1 MRADRGASTPARMKI
16 CCGKAR
22 ETVEFYVKKRIFLYN
37 RTIFTEKEPLLQMK
51 ASEITPHSRVWLE
64 INLDTIERNYRHI
77 QEAVKPL
84 KVLAVLKANAYGLG
98 VEKIAER
105 LDRAGAA
112 GFCVAE
118 LKEALPLVKFGKP
131 VQILGA
137 VLDYEIPAAVANHII
152 LGITDVEVAKK
163 ISAESVRQNVRT
175 EVQLKV
181 DTGMGRLG
189 ILENQVLAVA
199 REVVRLPNLD
209 LKGIYTHFPIAYHG
223 ADRYSFAQTA
233 RFLAIIEKLSEHGIE
248 LEKRH
253 IANSDAINNCPFATV
268 PPFTH
273 VRAGINLHGSF
284 DTEGQ
289 RALRLEPVLALKTY
303 LAAVRTLPA
312 GHTIGYGCTC
322 RLFRD
327 TKVGTIAA
335 GYADGLPLNLSNRG
349 YVIVKDRLCPIL
361 GRLSMDYTTISL
373 DGFEDGEIAPGEI
386 VTCIGGEGPNRITVE
401 DWAQIKGTHSYDVIC
416 SFGTRVERIFV
427 TD

>member
-1 MRADRGASTPARMKI
+1 M
-16 CCGKAR
+16 
-22 ETVEFYVKKRIFLYN
+22 
-37 RTIFTEKEPLLQMK
+37 
-51 ASEITPHSRVWLE
+51 
-64 INLDTIERNYRHI
+64 
-77 QEAVKPL
+77 
-84 KVLAVLKANAYGLG
+84 
-98 VEKIAER
+98 
-105 LDRAGAA
+105 
-112 GFCVAE
+112 
-118 LKEALPLVKFGKP
+118 
-131 VQILGA
+131 
-137 VLDYEIPAAVANHII
+137 LDYEIAPAVANHVI
-152 LGITDVEVAKK
+152 LGITDVNIARK

-189 ILENQVLAVA
+189 ILEDDVLSVA
-199 REVVRLPNLD
+199 KEVVKLPNLD

-223 ADRYSFAQTA
+223 ADRYSFTQTA
-233 RFLAIIEKLSEHGIE
+233 RFLSIIEKLAKHGIN

-289 RALRLEPVLALKTY
+289 RALKLEPVLSLKTY
-303 LAAVRTLPA
+303 LAAVRMLPA

-322 RLFRD
+322 KLFED
-327 TKVGTIAA
+327 TRVGTIAA

-349 YVIVKDRLCPIL
+349 YVIVKGRLCPIL

-373 DGFEDGEIAPGEI
+373 NSFKEGEIEPGEI
-386 VTCIGGEGPNRITVE
+386 VTCIGGEDPNRITVE

-416 SFGTRVERIFV
+416 SFGTRVERVFV
-427 TD
+427 TDK

>member
-1 MRADRGASTPARMKI
+1 M
-16 CCGKAR
+16 
-22 ETVEFYVKKRIFLYN
+22 
-37 RTIFTEKEPLLQMK
+37 
-51 ASEITPHSRVWLE
+51 
-64 INLDTIERNYRHI
+64 
-77 QEAVKPL
+77 
-84 KVLAVLKANAYGLG
+84 
-98 VEKIAER
+98 
-105 LDRAGAA
+105 
-112 GFCVAE
+112 
-118 LKEALPLVKFGKP
+118 KEALPLVKFGKP

-181 DTGMGRLG
+181 DTGMGRIG

-199 REVVRLPNLD
+199 KEVVRLPNLD

>member
-1 MRADRGASTPARMKI
+1 MNASDATP
-16 CCGKAR
+16 
-22 ETVEFYVKKRIFLYN
+22 
-37 RTIFTEKEPLLQMK
+37 Q
-51 ASEITPHSRVWLE
+51 SRVWLE
-64 INLDTIERNYRHI
+64 INLDTIERNFKHI

-84 KVLAVLKANAYGLG
+84 QVLAVLKANAYGLG

-137 VLDYEIPAAVANHII
+137 VLDYEIAPAVANHVI
-152 LGITDVEVAKK
+152 LGITDVNIARK

-189 ILENQVLAVA
+189 ILEDDVLSVA
-199 REVVRLPNLD
+199 KEVVKLPNLD

-223 ADRYSFAQTA
+223 ADRYSFTQTA
-233 RFLAIIEKLSEHGIE
+233 RFLSIIEKLAKHGIN

-289 RALRLEPVLALKTY
+289 RALKLEPVLSLKTY
-303 LAAVRTLPA
+303 LAAVRMLPA

-322 RLFRD
+322 KLFED
-327 TKVGTIAA
+327 TRVGTIAA

-349 YVIVKDRLCPIL
+349 YVIVKGRLCPIL

-373 DGFEDGEIAPGEI
+373 NSFKEGEIEPGEI
-386 VTCIGGEGPNRITVE
+386 VTCIGGEDPNRIAVE

-416 SFGTRVERIFV
+416 SFGTRVERVFV
-427 TD
+427 TDK

>member
-1 MRADRGASTPARMKI
+1 MDSS
-16 CCGKAR
+16 
-22 ETVEFYVKKRIFLYN
+22 RI
-37 RTIFTEKEPLLQMK
+37 
-51 ASEITPHSRVWLE
+51 HSRVWVE
-64 INLDTIERNYRHI
+64 VNLDTLEENFNKIRK
-77 QEAVKPL
+77 AVEPA

-105 LDRAGAA
+105 LNRAGAA

-118 LKEALPLVKFGKP
+118 LKEALPLVRFGKP
-131 VQILGA
+131 VQILGG
-137 VLDYEIPAAVANHII
+137 VLDYEIPAAVANHIV

-199 REVVRLPNLD
+199 KEVVRLPNLD

-373 DGFEDGEIAPGEI
+373 DGFEDGKIAPGEI

>member
-1 MRADRGASTPARMKI
+1 MKI

>member
-1 MRADRGASTPARMKI
+1 M
-16 CCGKAR
+16 
-22 ETVEFYVKKRIFLYN
+22 TVPEVAPK
-37 RTIFTEKEPLLQMK
+37 
-51 ASEITPHSRVWLE
+51 SRVWVE
-64 INLDTIERNYRHI
+64 INLDTIERNFKHI

-84 KVLAVLKANAYGLG
+84 QVLAVLKANAYGLG

-105 LDRAGAA
+105 LNSAGAA

-137 VLDYEIPAAVANHII
+137 VLDYEIPPAVRNHII
-152 LGITDVEVAKK
+152 LGITDVETAKK
-163 ISAESVRQNVRT
+163 ISMESVRQGVTT

-189 ILENQVLAVA
+189 ILEEDVPGVA
-199 REVVRLPNLD
+199 KEVVKLPNLA

-223 ADRYSFAQTA
+223 ADRYSFAQAA
-233 RFLAIIEKLSEHGIE
+233 RFLSIIDTLTKNGIV

-253 IANSDAINNCPFATV
+253 IANSDAINNCPFACV

-289 RALRLEPVLALKTY
+289 RALKLEPVLALKTY
-303 LAAVRTLPA
+303 LVAVRTLPA

-322 RLFRD
+322 KLFKD
-327 TKVGTIAA
+327 TRVGTIAA

-349 YVIVKDRLCPIL
+349 YVLVKGRLCPIL

-373 DGFEDGEIAPGEI
+373 DSFEEGEVKPGEI
-386 VTCIGGEGPNRITVE
+386 VTCIGGEGANRITVE

-416 SFGTRVERIFV
+416 SFGTRVERVCV
-427 TD
+427 TDN

>member
-1 MRADRGASTPARMKI
+1 MDSS
-16 CCGKAR
+16 
-22 ETVEFYVKKRIFLYN
+22 RI
-37 RTIFTEKEPLLQMK
+37 R
-51 ASEITPHSRVWLE
+51 SRVWVE
-64 INLDTIERNYRHI
+64 VDLDTLEENFNKIRK
-77 QEAVKPL
+77 AVEPA

-105 LDRAGAA
+105 LNRAGAA

-118 LKEALPLVKFGKP
+118 LKEALPLVRFGKP
-131 VQILGA
+131 VQILGG

-152 LGITDVEVAKK
+152 LGITNVEVAKK

>member
-1 MRADRGASTPARMKI
+1 MKI

-77 QEAVKPL
+77 QEAVNPL

-137 VLDYEIPAAVANHII
+137 VLDYEIPAAVANHIV

-199 REVVRLPNLD
+199 KEVVRLPNLD

-233 RFLAIIEKLSEHGIE
+233 RFLAIIEKLSEHGVE